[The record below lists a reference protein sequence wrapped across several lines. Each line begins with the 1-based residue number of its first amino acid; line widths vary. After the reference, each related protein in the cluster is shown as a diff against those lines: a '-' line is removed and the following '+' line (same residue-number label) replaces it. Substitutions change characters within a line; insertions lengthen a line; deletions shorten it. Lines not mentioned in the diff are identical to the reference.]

1 MVPIKRGVRQGCVL
15 SPDLYSLF
23 SEIFMRTIKNL
34 PGIGVGEFN
43 VNNLRYADGTVLIAK
58 NQEDL
63 QALVTQRDC
72 VSKKFGMQIN
82 IKKTEVM
89 VVSKKAEAP
98 VCKILVDGSTLNQV
112 ENFKYLGCTISGACK
127 NEYGINIRSTQA
139 KAAFNQLRSVL
150 CNKKLSL
157 QCRYRVLKCYVHPM
171 CTYCSET

>member
-23 SEIFMRTIKNL
+23 SEILMRTIRVL
-34 PGIGVGEFN
+34 PWIDIRGVN
-43 VNNLRYADGTVLIAK
+43 VNNLRYADDTVLIAK

-63 QALVTQRDC
+63 LALLSQLDC

-89 VVSKKAEAP
+89 VVSKKAEAA
-98 VCKILVDGSTLNQV
+98 VCKILVGGSTLNQV
-112 ENFKYLGCTISGACK
+112 EKVKYLGCTISGAYK
-127 NEYGINIRSTQA
+127 DEYEIKIRSAQA

-150 CNKKLSL
+150 CNKKLSF
-157 QCRYRVLKCYVHPM
+157 QCR
-171 CTYCSET
+171 